1 MTVRKFLLFGIL
13 SFLIIRNSELIS
25 KFFLN
30 LGYLN
35 LNNSGLSDYYS
46 QSLNHSQAPLAA
58 SFFNSSLKRNANEYS
73 SLRGLGFSLL
83 ELGQSES
90 ALEVWSEIPFPMAE
104 EMIVWGDLA
113 LESEQYSSAV
123 DWYQLALFLND
134 NNDLCPIYYRL
145 STAYELK
152 DDLVQTRQFLSKC
165 VQSGEFFPEAYIR
178 LCMSYV
184 HSDEVDDAIVLF
196 ASSIIAIQKDP
207 SMLACVG
214 TGYMRVGRPEKAL
227 EYFEEAISADPNRAS
242 FYQWASLAYTR
253 LGKFDEAIMSSE
265 RATSLDGSKIDYW
278 QHLGNLYEETG
289 RLKEAQLVREKIF
302 TLETRD

>member
-1 MTVRKFLLFGIL
+1 MTVKKFLLFGIL

-35 LNNSGLSDYYS
+35 LNNPGLSDYYP
-46 QSLNHSQAPLAA
+46 QSSNYRNISLAT
-58 SFFNSSLKRNANEYS
+58 SFFDSSLKRNANEYS

-83 ELGQSES
+83 EQGQSDS
-90 ALEVWSEIPFPMAE
+90 ALDVWSEIPLPMAE
-104 EMIVWGDLA
+104 EMIAWGDLA
-113 LESEQYSSAV
+113 VESEQYSSAV
-123 DWYQLALFLND
+123 NWYQIALLLSD
-134 NNDLCPIYYRL
+134 KHDVCPIYYRL
-145 STAYELK
+145 SNAYQLN
-152 DDLVQTRQFLSKC
+152 DDLDQARQSLSRC
-165 VQSGEFFPEAYIR
+165 VQSGEFYPDAYVS
-178 LCMSYV
+178 LCLSYV
-184 HSDEVDDAIVLF
+184 DSNEVDNAIALF
-196 ASSIIAIQKDP
+196 AHSIVGIQKDP

-214 TGYMRVGRPEKAL
+214 TGYMSVGRPEKAL

-278 QHLGNLYEETG
+278 QHLANLYEETG
-289 RLKEAQLVREKIF
+289 RLKEAQFVREKIF